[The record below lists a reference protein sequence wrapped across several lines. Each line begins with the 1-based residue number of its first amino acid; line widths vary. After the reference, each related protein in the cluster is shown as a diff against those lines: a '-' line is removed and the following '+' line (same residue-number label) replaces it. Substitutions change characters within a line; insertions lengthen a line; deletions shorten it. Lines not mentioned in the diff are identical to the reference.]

1 MSSKFGLMLS
11 MFFVVAFLLFGIDM
25 IGIQFTYSEL
35 DQKAIS
41 ISYLISKR
49 GNIDDEYITS
59 LENKYDVKFTC
70 LSNCQPMFGDIV
82 EYKLED
88 VYRPLVIS
96 KNEMVVSVYRSTV
109 IGYYN

>member
-1 MSSKFGLMLS
+1 MSSKFGLILS

-25 IGIQFTYSEL
+25 IGIQFIYSEL

-59 LENKYDVKFTC
+59 LEMKYDVNFTC
-70 LSNCQPMFGDIV
+70 LTNCNPMFGDIV

-88 VYRPLVIS
+88 TYKPLVIS
-96 KNEMVVSVYRSTV
+96 NQEMVVSVYRSAV